1 MESHKTHVPHH
12 QHPPTSN
19 WFYGTI
25 GIHATRTPL
34 WGIIRRNQRWF
45 FLTWQ
50 PFFEASSR
58 EIGADNR
65 YKSPC
70 LLLPWLPWNPNFP
83 KFILWTSLL
92 VVKSCQIVMFDVHPR
107 ASGKKSLQK
116 GPELLNPATSVQS
129 GNGPWVCWNMF
140 LENGQIPKFGR
151 LCCSSCTWKNI
162 VQSNV

>member
-1 MESHKTHVPHH
+1 MFHTTNIH
-12 QHPPTSN
+12 QPVIDSMALLGSMPQEPPFEGSSAETSA
-19 WFYGTI
+19 G
-25 GIHATRTPL
+25 
-34 WGIIRRNQRWF
+34 F

-83 KFILWTSLL
+83 KFMLWTSLL

-116 GPELLNPATSVQS
+116 GPELLNSATSVQS

-151 LCCSSCTWKNI
+151 LWCSSCTWKNI